1 MMMERLFVV
10 WLQGYLKHA
19 KLLVLEDDFVMLWS
33 RHHRIQCWIPSRWIR
48 NRTIIRHVTLA
59 SSVQRGLNSTA
70 QPDWHNAQF
79 PLNNPLHLKRDSEWF
94 NVRFGSKADITLGPR
109 HGRFASKSG
118 HC

>member
-1 MMMERLFVV
+1 MDPNPH
-10 WLQGYLKHA
+10 GYSPCYPRQ
-19 KLLVLEDDFVMLWS
+19 FIS
-33 RHHRIQCWIPSRWIR
+33 
-48 NRTIIRHVTLA
+48 T
-59 SSVQRGLNSTA
+59 GLNSIA
-70 QPDWHNAQF
+70 QRDWHNAQF